1 MKRIIL
7 LGFAIASGTL
17 ASAVLRHA
25 TDIVRVSVSALG
37 EAKSVEENK
46 LAQLKPQ
53 QIELRNAVSNQL
65 ARTDEIAERT
75 QLDPLLV
82 DWLLGTNYGRIPE
95 KLIPRLSAALR
106 LQWTNRSDYVLVS
119 KRSLSEISV
128 AYNKGTN
135 MLGDWVCG
143 LLAITPAEQQRIE
156 LACAQARE
164 RFTAWATANLQRQ
177 GPTGDVLVTYV
188 IPASPELANSL
199 TNNLYSAVNSVIG
212 PDRSELLW
220 KYEDWWCR
228 KELGQFAAVTNTLL
242 IERNLGGQ
250 PGIWYGEGG
259 HAGLITK
266 EDLPG
271 TFRNLF
277 PGGWQE
283 IAQKENFEFPTN
295 AQRLP

>member
-1 MKRIIL
+1 
-7 LGFAIASGTL
+7 
-17 ASAVLRHA
+17 
-25 TDIVRVSVSALG
+25 
-37 EAKSVEENK
+37 
-46 LAQLKPQ
+46 
-53 QIELRNAVSNQL
+53 
-65 ARTDEIAERT
+65 
-75 QLDPLLV
+75 
-82 DWLLGTNYGRIPE
+82 
-95 KLIPRLSAALR
+95 

-119 KRSLSEISV
+119 KPSLREVSV

-156 LACAQARE
+156 LACAQARD
-164 RFTAWATANLQRQ
+164 RFTTWATANLQRR
-177 GPTGDVLVTYV
+177 GPSGDTLVTYV
-188 IPASPELANSL
+188 IPPSPELANSL
-199 TNNLYSAVNSVIG
+199 TNELYSAINSVIG
-212 PDRSELLW
+212 PERSELLW
-220 KYEDWWCR
+220 KYEDWWCQ
-228 KELGQFAAVTNTLL
+228 KELGQFAAVTNTLH

-295 AQRLP
+295 AQKLP